1 MNQQPSSSR
10 SKDKDGGLLKRS
22 LNSLFSLMGLQLVSR
37 LLTFVLNQA
46 LVRLASPQAYGTAAI
61 QFEFILSTIL
71 FLSREGVR
79 NALLRAWPRNT
90 TIHTQGSTL
99 NKDDHAPAL
108 TNLSTLPIILGL
120 PVSLAMAL
128 AYATLASDDARRQP
142 HFHVALSTYVFA
154 ALSELFSEP
163 MHNRAMGEV
172 RTGARVR
179 AEGLGI
185 TCKTIVTYLIL
196 LYDSTRPDSGEF
208 ALVAFALGQLTYSN
222 VVFFSYAYQMGYPT
236 FWPIRLATRQSSK
249 ASVSRSTFY
258 RIASQYFDVSSL
270 HMSLTMT
277 MQSIVKHILTE
288 GDKIILSWWSPL
300 DDQGGY
306 AIAVNYGSLVARI
319 VFQPL
324 EEICRVYFSRIL
336 CSPAE
341 TKSTSTGAQFDRR
354 SLAQASEILLSL
366 VSIQLACSVLVLV
379 FATVYLPIVLH
390 LLLPSQYLSTCAPKV
405 LAAWIWYIPV
415 LAINGVLEAFFS
427 SIATSQDLRRQS
439 RWLIGFS
446 IVFIVS
452 AVGFYA
458 SGFGDVSLVYA
469 NIINLAARIIYA
481 AQYASTFFKRNKIT
495 HGWHASTPTWQFLL
509 VAMLS
514 YLAISMTNIHHQ
526 ADILLQT
533 KGRGA
538 ILSVIVVS
546 HLAQGAGMGL
556 CCIATWWLTSGRYLV
571 RRAPVKTD

>member
-1 MNQQPSSSR
+1 MNQQPSLGR

-22 LNSLFSLMGLQLVSR
+22 LTSLFSLMGLQLGSR

-46 LVRLASPQAYGTAAI
+46 LFRLASPRAYGTAAI
-61 QFEFILSTIL
+61 HFELILSTIL

-90 TIHTQGSTL
+90 TIHTQGSTS
-99 NKDDHAPAL
+99 NDDHVSAL
-108 TNLSTLPIILGL
+108 TNLSALPIILGL
-120 PVSLAMAL
+120 PVSLATAV
-128 AYATLASDDARRQP
+128 AYATLASDDVRHQP
-142 HFHVALSTYVFA
+142 HFHMALSTYVFA

-185 TCKTIVTYLIL
+185 TCKTLVTYIVL

-208 ALVAFALGQLTYSN
+208 ALVAFALGQFAYSS
-222 VVFFSYAYQMGYPT
+222 VVFFSYVYQMGYPT
-236 FWPIRLATRQSSK
+236 FWPTRLATRQSSK
-249 ASVSRSTFY
+249 ATASRSTFY

-270 HMSLTMT
+270 YLSLTMT
-277 MQSIVKHILTE
+277 GQSIVKHILTE

-300 DDQGGY
+300 QDQGGY

-324 EEICRVYFSRIL
+324 EEMCRVYFSRIL
-336 CSPAE
+336 CPAAE

-354 SLAQASEILLSL
+354 SLGQASEILLSL
-366 VSIQLACSVLVLV
+366 VSIQLACSVLVIA
-379 FATVYLPIVLH
+379 FATVYLPIFLH
-390 LLLPSQYLSTCAPKV
+390 LLLPSQYLSTSAPKV

-427 SIATSQDLRRQS
+427 SIATSQDLQRQS
-439 RWLIGFS
+439 RWLVGFS
-446 IVFIVS
+446 VVFIVS
-452 AVGFYA
+452 AIGFYA

-469 NIINLAARIIYA
+469 NTINLVARIIYA
-481 AQYASTFFKRNKIT
+481 AQCASTFFNRNKT
-495 HGWHASTPTWQFLL
+495 AHRWKASTPTWQFLL
-509 VAMLS
+509 AAALS
-514 YLAISMTNIHHQ
+514 YLAISRTKTHHQ
-526 ADILLQT
+526 AAILLQT
-533 KGRGA
+533 KGHGA
-538 ILSVIVVS
+538 IISAIVMS
-546 HLAQGAGMGL
+546 HLAQGVGMGL
-556 CCIATWWLTSGRYLV
+556 CCIATWWLTSGRYLM
-571 RRAPVKTD
+571 RRAFVKTD